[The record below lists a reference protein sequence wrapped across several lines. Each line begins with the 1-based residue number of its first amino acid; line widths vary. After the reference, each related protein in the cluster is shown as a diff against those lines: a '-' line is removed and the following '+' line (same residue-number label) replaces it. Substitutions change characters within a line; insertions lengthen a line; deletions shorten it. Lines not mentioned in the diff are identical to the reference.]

1 MNQIPRREVED
12 FTDKDLQEIYAQVED
27 VDVVGID
34 AFKDE
39 FLQSIEEAQEAHGI
53 PLPFPN
59 TEDLVRLRK
68 SEVTVLALRP
78 HHRMR
83 LARMAGSPT
92 AARGTRATAVV
103 DPTAAP
109 WEPPVRRAPI
119 VIRAIAFSHSA
130 LEARCARPAVRLPD
144 AT

>member
-68 SEVTVLALRP
+68 SEVTVLAGINGHKKSTLLSQVLV
-78 HHRMR
+78 HCAKEHKVG
-83 LARMAGSPT
+83 LASLSESLIRSWVTSVAMAL
-92 AARGTRATAVV
+92 
-103 DPTAAP
+103 
-109 WEPPVRRAPI
+109 PI
-119 VIRAIAFSHSA
+119 VLASWPWMGRSRLIRSS
-130 LEARCARPAVRLPD
+130 EEGCR
-144 AT
+144 